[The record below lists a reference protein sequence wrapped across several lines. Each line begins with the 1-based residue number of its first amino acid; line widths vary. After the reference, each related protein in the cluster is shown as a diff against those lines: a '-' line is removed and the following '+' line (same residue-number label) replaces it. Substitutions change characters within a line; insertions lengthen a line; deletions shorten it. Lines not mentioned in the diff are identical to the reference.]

1 MERNG
6 RLSINRFLCLC
17 IYLIAVSMKSSWPPI
32 RIDQKTAGF
41 LVVDAFTTQKR
52 ILPNRLNDLN
62 GKVRCNRL
70 SSRAN
75 PRIGNY
81 ISGKKASSRQLR
93 LMSHRVA
100 VIGGGLAGL
109 STAYHVLEK
118 SLSADITIFDR
129 QPPGV
134 GGASA
139 VAGG

>member
-1 MERNG
+1 MERKG

-17 IYLIAVSMKSSWPPI
+17 LCLVAISMKYSWPPV
-32 RIDQKTAGF
+32 RIEQKSAGF
-41 LVVDAFTTQKR
+41 LIVNAFTTQKR
-52 ILPNRLNDLN
+52 VLPNRFNDLN
-62 GKVRCNRL
+62 GSVRCNRF

-81 ISGKKASSRQLR
+81 ICGKKASSRQLR
-93 LMSHRVA
+93 LMSHRIA

-109 STAYHVLEK
+109 STAYHILEK
-118 SLSADITIFDR
+118 SLSTDITIFDR